1 MSRATREILDW
12 VKVILLAL
20 ATAFFIDNVVIVNA
34 KVPTG
39 SMQNNIEIND
49 RVVAFR
55 LQYLFTEPKRFD
67 IIVFKF
73 PDNKEEL
80 FVKRVIGMPG
90 ETVKVVKGKV
100 YINDSTEPLN
110 DDYIKETPGGDAGPF
125 IVPEGHYF
133 VMGDNRNG
141 SVDSRY
147 WNNKYVIKEDIL
159 GKVIFRYF
167 PNPRIY
173 KDIEVAV
180 NAP

>member
-1 MSRATREILDW
+1 MSNATKEILDW
-12 VKVILLAL
+12 VKVILAAL
-20 ATAFFIDNVVIVNA
+20 VTAYFIDNVVIVNA

-39 SMQNNIEIND
+39 SMENNIEVGD

-55 LQYLFTEPKRFD
+55 LQYLFTKPKRFD

-73 PDNKEEL
+73 PDNKKEL

-90 ETVKVVKGKV
+90 EKVDIIEGKV
-100 YINDSTEPLN
+100 FINDSPEPLN
-110 DDYIKETPGGDAGPF
+110 DEYVKELPLPFGDGGPF

-133 VMGDNRNG
+133 VLGDNRNG

-147 WNNKYVIKEDIL
+147 WNNKYVIKKDIL

-167 PNPRIY
+167 PNPKIY
-173 KDIEVAV
+173 TDLEAAQ
-180 NAP
+180 N